1 MKPWRQGAAMVF
13 HSLAQNDAGGAAFAL
28 TGGLFIFVLIIGI
41 LTSIFWIWML
51 IDCLTS
57 NKPAAE
63 KIIWLLVI
71 IFLHVLGAVI
81 YFIMARNGRRLA
93 TTG

>member
-1 MKPWRQGAAMVF
+1 MIQ
-13 HSLAQNDAGGAAFAL
+13 SLLAQNDPGAGAFAL

-71 IFLHVLGAVI
+71 IFLHVLGALI
-81 YFIMARNGRRLA
+81 YFIVGRGGKRLA
-93 TTG
+93 TTS